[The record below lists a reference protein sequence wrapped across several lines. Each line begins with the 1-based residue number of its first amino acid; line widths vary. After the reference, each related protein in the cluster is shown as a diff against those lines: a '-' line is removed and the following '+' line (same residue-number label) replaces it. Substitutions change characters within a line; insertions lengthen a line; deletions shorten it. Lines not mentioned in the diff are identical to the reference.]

1 MQCSFTKLKIMK
13 NTVLFFLAFAF
24 IGCLDSPKQN
34 KPTVAAVT
42 NLPFFNSADFTPE
55 WISKDSKEYD
65 AIHKI
70 PEFSFVNQNGNK
82 ITNKDYEGKIYVAD
96 FFFTSCTGI
105 CRSLSLNMKI
115 LQDNFKNDSSV
126 MLLSHSVTP
135 EVDTVPVLNSYA
147 QNYGIDARK
156 WNLVT
161 GDKNEIYKLAREA
174 YFSDEDFVK
183 TSEPSEFIHT
193 ENFLLIDGKGRI
205 RGVYNGTLKLGVKRL
220 IKHIELLKKEQNS

>member
-1 MQCSFTKLKIMK
+1 MK
-13 NTVLFFLAFAF
+13 NLVLFFLAIAF
-24 IGCLDSPKQN
+24 VGCDSFTTEN
-34 KPTVAAVT
+34 KVANAT
-42 NLPFFNSADFTPE
+42 ASKLPFFNSSDFTPE
-55 WISKDSKEYD
+55 WIDKEASAYED
-65 AIHKI
+65 IHTI
-70 PEFSFVNQNGNK
+70 PDFSFVNQNGEK
-82 ITNKDYEGKIYVAD
+82 ITKKDYEGKIYVAD

-115 LQDNFKNDSSV
+115 LQENFKEDPSV

-135 EVDTVPVLNSYA
+135 DEDTVPVLNNYA
-147 QNYGIDARK
+147 KNYGIDAGK

-161 GDKNEIYKLAREA
+161 GDKNEIYKLARDA